1 MLSKIP
7 VQKEKKHF
15 LGSRGVG
22 VHLLKFD
29 CLSIHVFVCLFIYL
43 IVYIFDCLTGMPQ
56 EAMPVL
62 EVDGKKIPQS
72 RAIDRFLAREFG
84 N

>member
-1 MLSKIP
+1 M
-7 VQKEKKHF
+7 
-15 LGSRGVG
+15 
-22 VHLLKFD
+22 KFD
-29 CLSIHVFVCLFIYL
+29 CFSIHVFVCVIKYLFVL
-43 IVYIFDCLTGMPQ
+43 IVLTGMPQ

-84 N
+84 SEDILIIYYFVGGRERL